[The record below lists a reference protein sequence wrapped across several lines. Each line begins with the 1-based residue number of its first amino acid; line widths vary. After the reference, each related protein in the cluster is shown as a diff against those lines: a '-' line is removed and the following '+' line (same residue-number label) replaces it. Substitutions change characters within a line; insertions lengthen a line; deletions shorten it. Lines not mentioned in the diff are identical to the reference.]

1 MRATGGITGVTY
13 HDLDA
18 FAVVVTRS
26 PRDNLMAGCLEFG
39 GYFFQHPSYGRMYSY
54 DPVVLEQPDD

>member
-1 MRATGGITGVTY
+1 
-13 HDLDA
+13 
-18 FAVVVTRS
+18 
-26 PRDNLMAGCLEFG
+26 MAGCLEFG